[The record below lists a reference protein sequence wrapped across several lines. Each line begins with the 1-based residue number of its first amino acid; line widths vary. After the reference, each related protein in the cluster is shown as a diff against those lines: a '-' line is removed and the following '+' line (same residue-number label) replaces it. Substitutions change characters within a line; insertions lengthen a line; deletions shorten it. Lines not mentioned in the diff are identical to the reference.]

1 VKLCTRPELV
11 WVNSLARFGQKRWP
25 AAFESKDPQPC
36 GPARSKHPRCEKRHF
51 LSHLYIK
58 TITLP
63 RQTRDKHRGKC
74 ALILM
79 PALSLSWQCSSSYN
93 RAVEKTP
100 PALAHRGIRLSDG
113 YRRVLLPEQGQR
125 SSLAPRLERVL
136 VNQAC
141 CQSRGNPADRQSD
154 RSADTDNR
162 KEILPIEP
170 EERR

>member
-1 VKLCTRPELV
+1 MRPC
-11 WVNSLARFGQKRWP
+11 P
-25 AAFESKDPQPC
+25 FETS
-36 GPARSKHPRCEKRHF
+36 
-51 LSHLYIK
+51 
-58 TITLP
+58 
-63 RQTRDKHRGKC
+63 KC
-74 ALILM
+74 AKNGIFFKVFPM
-79 PALSLSWQCSSSYN
+79 FVPSLSWQNDRLYIQMAQKCRLGKQMCAHSDACPTVSLSWQSSSSYN
-93 RAVEKTP
+93 RAVAKTL
-100 PALAHRGIRLSDG
+100 PALAHRGIGLSDG